1 MADIAIGINPTTAQ
15 GLFASLGGYKEFLN
29 TLTSDLLKQEAALS
43 ARAFIIF
50 NAPIPYGGGSGDSLP
65 AKKQGEIAI
74 ERDIR
79 SMIVPKDFSLAA
91 SVDKVYGDIT
101 SFQKW
106 KSKKLKGNVG
116 SIIMAIH
123 ADTNV
128 DRAYQK
134 AQNLYSGSTGLRNL
148 GSPSAMTGP
157 HNAQRS
163 SYRGRI
169 TRHDGPSADIKAKP
183 YFAEAHDIDDYIK
196 KRQLMV
202 GKMSAGWW
210 TVLQRIGKIQLR
222 GMSVNSGV
230 KNLSAKWIKRHNT
243 PGYVNQTNMQN
254 NSPAKSVTIVNLM
267 GDVLGVATESRTKE
281 EVVKYRI
288 KQIAR
293 RPYDSI
299 VQSSIRQFNAGSK
312 RPM

>member
-1 MADIAIGINPTTAQ
+1 MGDIAIGINPTTSQ

-29 TLTSDLLKQEAALS
+29 TLTSDLLRQEAALS
-43 ARAFIIF
+43 ARAFIMF
-50 NAPIPYGGGSGDSLP
+50 TAPIPYGGGSGDSLP

-79 SMIVPKDFSLAA
+79 SMIAPKDFNLAA

-106 KSKKLKGNVG
+106 KSKRLKGNVG

-134 AQNLYSGSTGLRNL
+134 AQNLYSGSTGLKNL
-148 GSPSAMTGP
+148 GSPSAMAGP
-157 HNAQRS
+157 HKSQRA

-169 TRHDGPSADIKAKP
+169 TRHRGPSADIKAKP
-183 YFAEAHDIDDYIK
+183 YFAEAADIEDYIK
-196 KRQLMV
+196 KRQMMV

-230 KNLSAKWIKRHNT
+230 KNLPNWIKRHNT

-254 NSPAKSVTIVNLM
+254 NSPAKSISIVNLM
-267 GDVLGVATESRTKE
+267 GDTLGVATESRTKE
-281 EVVKYRI
+281 QVVIHRI

-312 RPM
+312 RPL

>member
-1 MADIAIGINPTTAQ
+1 MIA
-15 GLFASLGGYKEFLN
+15 
-29 TLTSDLLKQEAALS
+29 
-43 ARAFIIF
+43 
-50 NAPIPYGGGSGDSLP
+50 
-65 AKKQGEIAI
+65 
-74 ERDIR
+74 
-79 SMIVPKDFSLAA
+79 PKDFNLAA

-106 KSKKLKGNVG
+106 KSKRLKGNVG

-148 GSPSAMTGP
+148 GSPSAMAGP
-157 HNAQRS
+157 HKSQRA

-169 TRHDGPSADIKAKP
+169 TRHRGPSADIKAKP
-183 YFAEAHDIDDYIK
+183 YFAEAADIDDYIK
-196 KRQLMV
+196 KRQMMV

-210 TVLQRIGKIQLR
+210 TVLQRIGKVQLR
-222 GMSVNSGV
+222 GMLVNSGI
-230 KNLSAKWIKRHNT
+230 KNLSAQWIKRHNT

-254 NSPAKSVTIVNLM
+254 NSPAKSISIVNLM
-267 GDVLGVATESRTKE
+267 GDTLGVATESRTKE
-281 EVVKYRI
+281 QVVIHRI

-312 RPM
+312 RPL

>member
-1 MADIAIGINPTTAQ
+1 MADIAIGINPTRLQAM
-15 GLFASLGGYKEFLN
+15 FASLRGYKDFLN

-43 ARAFIIF
+43 ARAFMRYTP
-50 NAPIPYGGGSGDSLP
+50 PIPSGGGFGDTLP
-65 AKKQGEIAI
+65 AKKQGMIAV

-79 SMIVPKDFSLAA
+79 SMISPKDFSLAA

-169 TRHDGPSADIKAKP
+169 TRHGGPTADVKAKP
-183 YFAEAHDIDDYIK
+183 YFAEAQDIDAYIK

-202 GKMSAGWW
+202 GKMTAGWW
-210 TVLQRIGKIQLR
+210 TVLQRIGKVRLR
-222 GMSVNSGV
+222 GMSVNSGIKDV
-230 KNLSAKWIKRHNT
+230 PTWIKAHNT
-243 PGYVNQTNMQN
+243 PGYVNQTNMQS
-254 NSPAKSVTIVNLM
+254 NSPAKSITIVNAM
-267 GDVLGVATESRTKE
+267 GDTLGVATESRTKLN
-281 EVVKYRI
+281 VV
-288 KQIAR
+288 IAR
-293 RPYDSI
+293 IRAIASRPYDKI
-299 VQSSIRQFNAGSK
+299 LQDGINQFNRGSK